1 MINTK
6 IRFKY
11 CTEENVN
18 FIVKLPKEINMT
30 DIIEVLGNDEATIEN
45 IEEVIELLG
54 GLIIDT
60 EIGDTNELFSLEEI
74 ALRSENRLIVWLSI
88 ESIDKYG
95 RIPLPLFKS
104 FDELVIEDKLSFL
117 LCEVSILT
125 KWITT
130 LSSILYALIVS
141 SFFITFAW

>member
-1 MINTK
+1 MRNTK

-11 CTEENVN
+11 CTEENVD

-54 GLIIDT
+54 GIIIDT

-74 ALRSENRLIVWLSI
+74 EN
-88 ESIDKYG
+88 
-95 RIPLPLFKS
+95 
-104 FDELVIEDKLSFL
+104 KL
-117 LCEVSILT
+117 
-125 KWITT
+125 
-130 LSSILYALIVS
+130 YN
-141 SFFITFAW
+141 